1 MLYITE
7 SRWMREDMFQ
17 QFLMTCDPCWNLK
30 LTIPC
35 HCKKLRA
42 CPASN
47 FAFATC
53 QSRQKSQ
60 LEPNISCFSWF
71 WKTMTSMLFRDGEDG
86 PCCGHN
92 SFKFPWSLSF
102 PAQERFQ
109 HIKLRDVKI
118 FKRKILK
125 NEKIEC
131 EKYSEKFQPAK
142 NRLEVRKSIQE
153 PTPLSIYL
161 LHLSKL
167 FLNVYIILW
176 ML

>member
-1 MLYITE
+1 
-7 SRWMREDMFQ
+7 MREDMFQ
-17 QFLMTCDPCWNLK
+17 QFQMTCDPCRNLK

-60 LEPNISCFSWF
+60 LEPNISSFVYWV

-92 SFKFPWSLSF
+92 SFKFHWSLSF

-109 HIKLRDVKI
+109 HIKLRDVK
-118 FKRKILK
+118 RKISK
-125 NEKIEC
+125 KWKDWMRKIFWEVSAS
-131 EKYSEKFQPAK
+131 KKQAWGPKTYSRTNP
-142 NRLEVRKSIQE
+142 SIY
-153 PTPLSIYL
+153 LSIYL
-161 LHLSKL
+161 SAASIEPFSQCLHYT
-167 FLNVYIILW
+167 LNIITIRTW
-176 ML
+176 